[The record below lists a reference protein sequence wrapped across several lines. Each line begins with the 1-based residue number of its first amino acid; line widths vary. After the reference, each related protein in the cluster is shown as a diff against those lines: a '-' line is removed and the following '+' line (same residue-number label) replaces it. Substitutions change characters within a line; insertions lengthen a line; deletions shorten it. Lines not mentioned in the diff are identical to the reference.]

1 VNSESNPDSK
11 NSFKTTTSQE
21 LVGVREFVPDQWN
34 MNRFEI
40 GKPLGSGRFGRVYLA
55 REKGTKFICVLKCL
69 DLSHYKKNPNALKL
83 LARELEINSNL
94 NHNHIL
100 RMYGWFIDDQRITL
114 ILEYATEGELYK
126 MLMSQP
132 SKRFSEAISSN
143 FIFQLIQALKYLHGK
158 KIIHRDIKPENIMI
172 SNVSLDYP
180 KGVLKLSD
188 FGWAVKHDINTSRK
202 TGCGTIDY
210 MPPEMLM
217 DKFGSS
223 KQNRYDFPVDL
234 WAVGVLAFELS
245 SGISPFNKGQ
255 DDMTKKQ
262 IWGYSPQMP
271 AHFSPELR
279 DFLHKVLDK
288 NPHKRLSLDAM
299 MAHPWIQSHNLPGS
313 FPTGTTKATLTRY

>member
-1 VNSESNPDSK
+1 
-11 NSFKTTTSQE
+11 
-21 LVGVREFVPDQWN
+21 
-34 MNRFEI
+34 
-40 GKPLGSGRFGRVYLA
+40 
-55 REKGTKFICVLKCL
+55 
-69 DLSHYKKNPNALKL
+69 
-83 LARELEINSNL
+83 
-94 NHNHIL
+94 
-100 RMYGWFIDDQRITL
+100 
-114 ILEYATEGELYK
+114 
-126 MLMSQP
+126 
-132 SKRFSEAISSN
+132 
-143 FIFQLIQALKYLHGK
+143 
-158 KIIHRDIKPENIMI
+158 
-172 SNVSLDYP
+172 
-180 KGVLKLSD
+180 
-188 FGWAVKHDINTSRK
+188 
-202 TGCGTIDY
+202 
-210 MPPEMLM
+210 MLM